1 MADFLIGAAT
11 AAHQVEGNNRHSD
24 YWIMENIR
32 HSDFAEPSG
41 LACDHY
47 NRYDEDIRLLA
58 ESGCNAYRFGIE
70 WARIEPEEGR
80 FDRDEITHY
89 RRVLDCCHKNGVT
102 PVVTLMHFSSPAWLI
117 SKGGWGNR
125 DVAGYFSRYAR
136 FVAEQLG
143 DSLPRICTINEANM
157 GIQLH
162 KVIQDMMKAGR
173 RSEGGVQ
180 VGQSSGLDV
189 KSILIGML
197 EQGRAFHTS
206 PLKINSFLRP
216 RSEKTE
222 RFVMEAHIA
231 AKKQIKEVLP
241 ETKVGLTLSLFDY
254 QPTKA
259 GKDAAVKLWKEDFG
273 WYLPFIRD
281 DDFLGV
287 QNYSRKIVDENGA
300 REPAANAPL
309 TQMGYEDYPRSIGNV
324 LKRVARHFPGELIVT
339 ENGIAT
345 SDDERRC
352 AFIREAVASVMEA
365 KEHGIPVTGYL
376 HWSLLDNFEWQAGFG
391 KTFGLIAVDRTTQT
405 RYPKNSLKVLG
416 GLAEEFTGAQI
427 VNSLRSDSTVFAHS
441 TSFVHEE
448 VLRLVQIV

>member
-300 REPAANAPL
+300 REPAATAPL

-376 HWSLLDNFEWQAGFG
+376 HWSLLDNFEWQVWKDIRTDRSGQDHADPISEEQPEGARRPCRGVYRSINRKLAALRQHGFCS
-391 KTFGLIAVDRTTQT
+391 FHL
-405 RYPKNSLKVLG
+405 
-416 GLAEEFTGAQI
+416 F
-427 VNSLRSDSTVFAHS
+427 RS
-441 TSFVHEE
+441 
-448 VLRLVQIV
+448 

>member
-11 AAHQVEGNNRHSD
+11 AAHQVEGNNRRSD
-24 YWIMENIR
+24 YWIMEHVK

-58 ESGCNAYRFGIE
+58 EAGCNAYRFGIE

-80 FDRDEITHY
+80 FDQDEIVHY
-89 RRVLDCCHKNGVT
+89 RRVLDCCQKHSIM

-117 SKGGWGNR
+117 GAGGWGSR
-125 DVAGYFSRYAR
+125 EVAGYFSRYAR
-136 FVAEQLG
+136 YVAEQLG
-143 DSLPRICTINEANM
+143 DRLSYICTINEANM

-162 KVIQDMMKAGR
+162 KVIKDMMKAGKR
-173 RSEGGVQ
+173 GEGGVQ
-180 VGQSSGLDV
+180 VGQNSGLDM
-189 KSILIGML
+189 KSILLGML

-206 PLKINSFLRP
+206 PLHINSFLKP

-222 RFVMEAHIA
+222 RFVMEAHMA
-231 AKKQIKEVLP
+231 AKKAIKEVLP
-241 ETKVGLTLSLFDY
+241 EAKVGLTLSLFDY

-259 GKDAAVKLWKEDFG
+259 GRDAAVKLWKEDFG
-273 WYLPFIRD
+273 WYLPYIRE

-300 REPAANAPL
+300 REPEEDAPL

-324 LKRVARHFPGELIVT
+324 LVRVARHFPGELMVT

-345 SDDERRC
+345 SDDDRRC
-352 AFIREAVASVMEA
+352 AFIKEAVTSVMEA
-365 KEHGIPVTGYL
+365 KERGVPVTGYF
-376 HWSLLDNFEWQAGFG
+376 HWSLLDNFEWQAGFD
-391 KTFGLIAVDRTTQT
+391 KTFGLIAVDRTTQI
-405 RYPKNSLKVLG
+405 RYPKNSLTVLG
-416 GLAEEFTGAQI
+416 NLAAQFCEELSET
-427 VNSLRSDSTVFAHS
+427 
-441 TSFVHEE
+441 
-448 VLRLVQIV
+448 

>member
-11 AAHQVEGNNRHSD
+11 AAHQVEGNNRRSD
-24 YWIMENIR
+24 YWIMEHVK

-58 ESGCNAYRFGIE
+58 EASCNAYRFGIE

-80 FDRDEITHY
+80 FDQDEIVHY
-89 RRVLDCCHKNGVT
+89 RRVLDCCQKHGIM

-117 SKGGWGNR
+117 GAGGWGSR
-125 DVAGYFSRYAR
+125 EVAGYFSRYAR
-136 FVAEQLG
+136 YVAEQLG
-143 DSLPRICTINEANM
+143 DRLSYICTINEANM

-162 KVIQDMMKAGR
+162 KVIKDMMKAGKR
-173 RSEGGVQ
+173 GEGGVQ
-180 VGQSSGLDV
+180 VGQNSGLDM
-189 KSILIGML
+189 KSILLGML

-206 PLKINSFLRP
+206 PLHINSFLKP

-222 RFVMEAHIA
+222 RFVMEAHMA
-231 AKKQIKEVLP
+231 AKKAIKEVLP
-241 ETKVGLTLSLFDY
+241 EAKVGLTLSLFDY

-259 GKDAAVKLWKEDFG
+259 GRDAAVKLWKEDFG
-273 WYLPFIRD
+273 WYLPYIRE

-300 REPAANAPL
+300 REPAEDAPL

-324 LKRVARHFPGELIVT
+324 LVRVARHFPGELMVT

-345 SDDERRC
+345 SDDDRRC
-352 AFIREAVASVMEA
+352 AFIKEAVTSVMEA
-365 KEHGIPVTGYL
+365 KERGVPVTGYF
-376 HWSLLDNFEWQAGFG
+376 HWSLLDNFEWQAGFD
-391 KTFGLIAVDRTTQT
+391 KTFGLIAVDRTTQI
-405 RYPKNSLKVLG
+405 RYPKNSLTVLG
-416 GLAEEFTGAQI
+416 NLAAQFCEELSET
-427 VNSLRSDSTVFAHS
+427 
-441 TSFVHEE
+441 
-448 VLRLVQIV
+448 

>member
-11 AAHQVEGNNRHSD
+11 AAHQVEGNNRRSD
-24 YWIMENIR
+24 YWIMEHVK

-58 ESGCNAYRFGIE
+58 EAGCNAYRFGIE

-80 FDRDEITHY
+80 FDQDEIVHY
-89 RRVLDCCHKNGVT
+89 RRVLDCCQKHGIM

-117 SKGGWGNR
+117 GAGGWGSR
-125 DVAGYFSRYAR
+125 EVAGYFSRYAR
-136 FVAEQLG
+136 YVAEQLG
-143 DSLPRICTINEANM
+143 DRLSYICTINEANM

-162 KVIQDMMKAGR
+162 KVIKDMMKAGR

-180 VGQSSGLDV
+180 VGQNSGLDM
-189 KSILIGML
+189 KSILLGML

-206 PLKINSFLRP
+206 PLHINSFLKP

-222 RFVMEAHIA
+222 RFVMEAHMA
-231 AKKQIKEVLP
+231 AKKAVKEVLP
-241 ETKVGLTLSLFDY
+241 EAKVGLTLSLFDY

-259 GKDAAVKLWKEDFG
+259 GRDAAVKLWKEDFG
-273 WYLPFIRD
+273 WYLPYIRE

-300 REPAANAPL
+300 REPAEDAPL

-324 LKRVARHFPGELIVT
+324 LIRVARHFPGELMVT

-345 SDDERRC
+345 SDDDRRC
-352 AFIREAVASVMEA
+352 AFIKETVTSVMEA
-365 KEHGIPVTGYL
+365 KERGVPVTGYF
-376 HWSLLDNFEWQAGFG
+376 HWSLLDNFEWQAGFD
-391 KTFGLIAVDRTTQT
+391 KTFGLIAVDRTTQI
-405 RYPKNSLKVLG
+405 RYPKNSLTVLG
-416 GLAEEFTGAQI
+416 NLAAQFCEELSET
-427 VNSLRSDSTVFAHS
+427 
-441 TSFVHEE
+441 
-448 VLRLVQIV
+448 

>member
-24 YWIMENIR
+24 YWIMEHVK

-58 ESGCNAYRFGIE
+58 EAGCNAYRFGIE

-80 FDRDEITHY
+80 FDPDEILHY
-89 RRVLDCCHKNGVT
+89 RRVLDCCREHGVM
-102 PVVTLMHFSSPAWLI
+102 PVVTLMHFSSPTWLI
-117 SKGGWGNR
+117 GKGGWGSR
-125 DVAGYFSRYAR
+125 AVVDYFSRYVR
-136 FVAEQLG
+136 YVAEQLG
-143 DSLPRICTINEANM
+143 NRLSYICTINEANM

-162 KVIQDMMKAGR
+162 KVIRDMMKAGKR
-173 RSEGGVQ
+173 TEGGVQ
-180 VGQSSGLDV
+180 VGQSSGLDM
-189 KSILIGML
+189 KNILLGML

-206 PLKINSFLRP
+206 PLKINSFLKP

-231 AKKQIKEVLP
+231 AKKAIKEVLP
-241 ETKVGLTLSLFDY
+241 EAKVGLTLSLFDY
-254 QPTKA
+254 QPTRA
-259 GKDAAVKLWKEDFG
+259 GKNAAVKLWKEDFG
-273 WYLPFIRD
+273 WYLPYIRE

-300 REPAANAPL
+300 LEPAPDAPL
-309 TQMGYEDYPRSIGNV
+309 TQMGYEDYPRSIGHV
-324 LKRVARHFPGELIVT
+324 LMRVARHFPGELMVT

-352 AFIREAVASVMEA
+352 AFIREALESVMAA
-365 KEHGIPVTGYL
+365 KKRGVPVTGYF
-376 HWSLLDNFEWQAGFG
+376 HWSLLDNFEWQAGFD
-391 KTFGLIAVDRTTQT
+391 KTFGLIAVDRATQI

-416 GLAEEFTGAQI
+416 DLAAQ
-427 VNSLRSDSTVFAHS
+427 L
-441 TSFVHEE
+441 
-448 VLRLVQIV
+448 

>member
-24 YWIMENIR
+24 YWIMENIK

-70 WARIEPEEGR
+70 WA
-80 FDRDEITHY
+80 
-89 RRVLDCCHKNGVT
+89 

-300 REPAANAPL
+300 REPAATAPL

-416 GLAEEFTGAQI
+416 GLAEEFAGA
-427 VNSLRSDSTVFAHS
+427 
-441 TSFVHEE
+441 
-448 VLRLVQIV
+448 

>member
-11 AAHQVEGNNRHSD
+11 AAHQVEGNNRRSD
-24 YWIMENIR
+24 YWIMEHVK

-58 ESGCNAYRFGIE
+58 EASCNAYRFGIE

-80 FDRDEITHY
+80 FDQDEIVHY
-89 RRVLDCCHKNGVT
+89 RRVLDCCQKHGIM

-117 SKGGWGNR
+117 GAGGWGSR
-125 DVAGYFSRYAR
+125 EVAGYFSRYAR
-136 FVAEQLG
+136 YVAEQLG
-143 DSLPRICTINEANM
+143 DRLSYICTINEANM

-162 KVIQDMMKAGR
+162 KVIKDMMKAGKR
-173 RSEGGVQ
+173 GEGGVQ
-180 VGQSSGLDV
+180 VGQNSGLDM
-189 KSILIGML
+189 KSILLGML

-206 PLKINSFLRP
+206 PLHINSFLKP

-222 RFVMEAHIA
+222 RFVMEAHMA
-231 AKKQIKEVLP
+231 AKKAIKEVLP
-241 ETKVGLTLSLFDY
+241 EAKVGLTLSLFDY

-259 GKDAAVKLWKEDFG
+259 GRDAAVKLWKEDFG
-273 WYLPFIRD
+273 WYLPYIRE

-300 REPAANAPL
+300 REPAEDAPL

-324 LKRVARHFPGELIVT
+324 LIRVARHFPGELMVT

-345 SDDERRC
+345 SDDDRRC
-352 AFIREAVASVMEA
+352 AFIKEAVTSVMEA
-365 KEHGIPVTGYL
+365 KERGVPVTGYF
-376 HWSLLDNFEWQAGFG
+376 HWSLLDNFEWQAGFD
-391 KTFGLIAVDRTTQT
+391 KTFGLIAVDRTTQI
-405 RYPKNSLKVLG
+405 RYPKNSLTVLG
-416 GLAEEFTGAQI
+416 NLAAQFCEELSET
-427 VNSLRSDSTVFAHS
+427 
-441 TSFVHEE
+441 
-448 VLRLVQIV
+448 